1 MIALQ
6 RKAVKKCRG
15 GGVSP
20 KLLELSTGKIKYLP
34 PAKTTKTLNHVEGAL
49 VLFGEI
55 VVVGAG
61 FSGAVSARLLAEAD
75 RKVLVIERLSHVG
88 GHCYDYKNEHGIT
101 VHQYGPH
108 IFHTCEKVVWD
119 FLNRFSAFRYYQH
132 RVLSYAQGSF
142 YPFPINSDTINQVF
156 GTGLNVTEIEDFL
169 KKEIDKYSLDSTIEN
184 FETAVIS
191 QVGEHLYELF
201 FKNYT
206 IKQWER
212 DPKELSAELARR
224 IPVRKNRDDRY
235 FSDRYQGIPER
246 GYTTLIQKILDHP
259 NISVLTNT
267 DYFSV
272 RNLFSPSLTVYTGEL
287 DRYFDYQYGKLEYRS
302 LELEFIHYDKQH
314 YQPVAT
320 VNYPNDYDWTRITEF
335 KHFLDE
341 TSDKTTVCFEYPKAT
356 GEPYYVVM
364 NEENSK
370 KREKYLTEV
379 AKLEHSGDVYF
390 VGRLGEYKYYNMD
403 QVVLR
408 AIQKT
413 QEWLKHFGN

>member
-1 MIALQ
+1 MSLLTL
-6 RKAVKKCRG
+6 RG
-15 GGVSP
+15 DS
-20 KLLELSTGKIKYLP
+20 
-34 PAKTTKTLNHVEGAL
+34 
-49 VLFGEI
+49 LFGEV

-61 FSGAVSARLLAEAD
+61 FSGAVCARLLAETG
-75 RKVLVIERLSHVG
+75 RNILVIERLNHIG
-88 GHCYDYKNEHGIT
+88 GHCYDYQNEFGIT

-108 IFHTCEKVVWD
+108 IFHTCEKSVWD
-119 FLNRFSAFRYYQH
+119 FLNRFSSFYYYQH
-132 RVLSYAQGSF
+132 RVLSYAQGNY
-142 YPFPINSDTINQVF
+142 YPFPINLDTLNQVF
-156 GTGLNVTEIEDFL
+156 GTKLTVNEIEKFL
-169 KKEIDKYSLDSTIEN
+169 KKEINRHPNNSTTDN

-212 DPKELSAELARR
+212 DPKELSAGLAKR
-224 IPVRKNRDDRY
+224 IPIRKNRDNRY
-235 FSDRYQGIPER
+235 FSDPYQGIPGR
-246 GYTTLIQKILDHP
+246 GYTELIQQIMNHP

-272 RNLFSPSLTVYTGEL
+272 RGSFSPSLTVYTGEL

-302 LELEFIHYDKQH
+302 LELEFRHYDKEH
-314 YQPVAT
+314 YQQVAT

-341 TSDKTTVCFEYPKAT
+341 KSDKTTVCFEYPKAT

-364 NEENSK
+364 NEENAK
-370 KREKYLTEV
+370 KREKYMSDVE
-379 AKLEHSGDVYF
+379 KLENDGAF
-390 VGRLGEYKYYNMD
+390 LFTGRLAEYQYYNMD
-403 QVVLR
+403 QAVLQ

-413 QEWLKHFGN
+413 EGWLNHFGC